1 MAKKMS
7 ESAAVMRYHTAA
19 QDFSALKIGVF
30 FRRVEEFNK
39 VHKMRMKWEAQLA
52 GAKIK

>member
-1 MAKKMS
+1 MAD
-7 ESAAVMRYHTAA
+7 SAAVIRYHTAA
-19 QDFSALKIGVF
+19 QEFDHLSVNAF

-39 VHKMRMKWEAQLA
+39 VHRMRMKWEAQLA